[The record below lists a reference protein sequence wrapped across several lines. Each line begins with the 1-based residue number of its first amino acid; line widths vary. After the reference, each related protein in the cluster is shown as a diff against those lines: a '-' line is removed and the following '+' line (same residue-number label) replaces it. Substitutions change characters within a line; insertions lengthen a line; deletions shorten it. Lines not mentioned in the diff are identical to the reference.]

1 MKKLL
6 LLVAFLPFC
15 LNAQNIKLPTPV
27 REGGKPLMEALN
39 HRHSSRSF
47 IGKGFPPQML
57 SNLLWAAFGYNRADK
72 RTAPSALNKQSIEIY
87 VATPNGIYLYAPKQN
102 ELQLKV
108 KGDYREQT
116 GMQPFVGTAYYE
128 LIYISKTIPVSTEML
143 YADCGCIVQNVYLFC
158 ASEELLGTVVRG
170 SVPKEQLAKILG
182 LSDKNQIL
190 LCQTVG
196 VRKSWAL

>member
-6 LLVAFLPFC
+6 LVFILFPFC

-39 HRHSSRSF
+39 HRRSSRSF
-47 IGKGFPPQML
+47 VGKELSPQML

-87 VATPNGIYLYAPKQN
+87 VATPHGIYLYAPKQN

-108 KGDYREQT
+108 KGDYRKQT
-116 GMQPFVGTAYYE
+116 GIQPFVGTAYME
-128 LIYISKTIPVSTEML
+128 LIYISKTIPVNTEML
-143 YADCGCIVQNVYLFC
+143 YADCGFIAQNVYLFC
-158 ASEELLGTVVRG
+158 ASEKLGTVVRG
-170 SVPKEQLAKILG
+170 SVPKEELVKILG
-182 LSDKNQIL
+182 LSNKNQIL

-196 VRKSWAL
+196 YNKN

>member
-6 LLVAFLPFC
+6 LVFVIFPFC
-15 LNAQNIKLPTPV
+15 IEAQNIKLPNPIKI
-27 REGGKPLMEALN
+27 GGKPLMEALN
-39 HRHSSRSF
+39 NRQSSRSF
-47 IGKGFPPQML
+47 TEKEISSKVL

-108 KGDYREQT
+108 KGDYRKQT
-116 GMQPFVGTAYYE
+116 GMQPFVGTAHYE

-158 ASEELLGTVVRG
+158 ASEKLLGTVVRG

-196 VRKSWAL
+196 MIKPMAL

>member
-1 MKKLL
+1 MKKIL

-47 IGKGFPPQML
+47 IEKGFSPQML

-87 VATPNGIYLYAPKQN
+87 VATPNGQTISTSAYQVFFERFPIATT
-102 ELQLKV
+102 LKI
-108 KGDYREQT
+108 
-116 GMQPFVGTAYYE
+116 A
-128 LIYISKTIPVSTEML
+128 I
-143 YADCGCIVQNVYLFC
+143 
-158 ASEELLGTVVRG
+158 
-170 SVPKEQLAKILG
+170 KIL
-182 LSDKNQIL
+182 SDGAFDL
-190 LCQTVG
+190 
-196 VRKSWAL
+196 AP